1 METLY
6 GAPVNVETR
15 PQVVVMKMQF
25 QFMTNYNYL
34 IIDPATSQAVI
45 VDPAWEM
52 DKIDAALDDAQVTL
66 AGILITH
73 SHPDHLNLAAPL
85 ATRRR
90 CPIWM
95 SNSEIAVS
103 GFAHPWLVGIDT
115 APWYVGALQIQPLH
129 TPGHTPG
136 CFCYLIGDNL
146 FTGDVLFAEGCG
158 MCPDVPAAHRMFA
171 SLEYLKA
178 LLEPHTRVYPGH
190 SYGKAPGQRFHD
202 IMQDNIYLQFK
213 DKDTFAGFRMR
224 KMQNRM
230 SMFGQ

>member
-1 METLY
+1 MEQLY
-6 GAPVNVETR
+6 GAAANVVSR
-15 PQVVVMKMQF
+15 PQVVVLKMQF

-34 IIDPATSQAVI
+34 IIDSATRQAVI

-52 DKIDAALDDAQVTL
+52 LKVETALEEAQVQL

-85 ATRRR
+85 AAAMR

-103 GFAHPWLVGIDT
+103 GFRNEWLVGIDT
-115 APWYVGALQIQPLH
+115 APWYVGGMQIQPLH

-158 MCPDVPAAHRMFA
+158 MCPDIEAAHKMYA

-178 LLEPHTRVYPGH
+178 LLEPHMRVYPGH
-190 SYGKAPGQRFHD
+190 SYGKVPGQRFD
-202 IMQDNIYLQFK
+202 QVMQDNIYLQFSDVESFTK
-213 DKDTFAGFRMR
+213 FRMR
-224 KMQNRM
+224 KVQSRI